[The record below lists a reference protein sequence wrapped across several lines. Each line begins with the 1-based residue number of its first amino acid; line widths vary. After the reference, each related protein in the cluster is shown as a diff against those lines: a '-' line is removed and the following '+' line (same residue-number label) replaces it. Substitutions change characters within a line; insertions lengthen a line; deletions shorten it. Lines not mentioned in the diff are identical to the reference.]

1 MEPALVTLF
10 RHHAWANDR
19 LLAACEPLGDR
30 ELEFATAGTYGAI
43 GQTLKHIVEAEERY
57 VALLRGAGGP
67 DAGGYGRPTPPEGLG
82 PNVRVLRARAAI
94 SGAALI
100 ELAGTMAADA
110 VLSRPFR
117 GEVQPVRALTVLTQA
132 LDHGAEHRTQVRIA
146 LTVVGIEPPELDGWI
161 YDEEVLG
168 PVTG

>member
-19 LLAACEPLGDR
+19 L
-30 ELEFATAGTYGAI
+30 
-43 GQTLKHIVEAEERY
+43 
-57 VALLRGAGGP
+57 RGAGGP
-67 DAGGYGRPTPPEGLG
+67 DAGGYGRPSPPEGLG
-82 PNVRVLRARAAI
+82 PNVRVFRARAAV
-94 SGAALI
+94 SNAALI
-100 ELAGTMAADA
+100 ELAGALAADT

-117 GEVQPVRALTVLTQA
+117 GEVQQVRALTVLIQA
-132 LDHGAEHRTQVRIA
+132 LDHGTEHRTQVRTA
-146 LTVVGIEPPELDGWI
+146 LTVLGIEPPELDGWA